1 MLLII
6 MSMFVAVPVSMSMA
20 ALALANT
27 KSIFHSDGDQ
37 KCSKADTDTA
47 EQECI

>member
-1 MLLII
+1 MLFII
-6 MSMFVAVPVSMSMA
+6 MSMLVTVPVSMA
-20 ALALANT
+20 ALALANA

-47 EQECI
+47 EQERI